1 MIKIEDLI
9 GPGYIF
15 DARNGMSIRENNMIR
30 KRKLGSPAIVQVKK
44 RCIIINIIMSGY
56 NKQYRD
62 RWRGN
67 ERFSTKYETKQN
79 SWVSAS

>member
-9 GPGYIF
+9 GTGYIF
-15 DARNGMSIRENNMIR
+15 DAGNGMSIRGNTMIR

-44 RCIIINIIMSGY
+44 RCTIINIIMCGY
-56 NKQYRD
+56 NKQYCD

>member
-1 MIKIEDLI
+1 
-9 GPGYIF
+9 
-15 DARNGMSIRENNMIR
+15 MSIRENTIIR

-44 RCIIINIIMSGY
+44 PCIIINIIMCSY

-62 RWRGN
+62 RWSEN
-67 ERFSTKYETKQN
+67 ERFSRRYGTKQN